1 MVSRSDSRK
10 TLIRIVAGFAV
21 LFGVLTI
28 FSGGIAL
35 FADQGVRGLFGD
47 VVRFVL
53 LFNFASGFAY
63 VLAGA
68 GLWYRKRWAAR
79 TSVFIFVAIL
89 CVFALLAQ
97 HILSGGAFEMR
108 TILAMTFR
116 AISWLLISIV
126 AIKQIGWNS
135 KKAAN

>member
-1 MVSRSDSRK
+1 MVSRSGNPTTSIK
-10 TLIRIVAGFAV
+10 FAAGFAV
-21 LFGVLTI
+21 SFGVLTI
-28 FSGGIAL
+28 FSGGAAL
-35 FADQGVRGLFGD
+35 FAEPELRGLFGD

-63 VLAGA
+63 VLTGV
-68 GLWYRKRWAAR
+68 GLWYRKRWAVRA
-79 TSVFIFVAIL
+79 SIFVFLAIL
-89 CVFALLAQ
+89 CVFAFLAQ

-108 TILAMTFR
+108 TVLAMTFR

-135 KKAAN
+135 

>member
-63 VLAGA
+63 ILAGI

-79 TSVFIFVAIL
+79 TSVIIFLAIL

-135 KKAAN
+135 EKAAN